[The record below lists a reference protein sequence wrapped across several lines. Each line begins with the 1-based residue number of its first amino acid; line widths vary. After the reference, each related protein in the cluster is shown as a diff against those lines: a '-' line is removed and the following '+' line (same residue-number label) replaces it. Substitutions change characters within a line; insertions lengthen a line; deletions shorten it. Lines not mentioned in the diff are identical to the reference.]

1 MDRVRPQF
9 CSLKVLKVLK
19 ILKVLLELIFWV
31 EIIKKMYEYADGDP
45 SRDFNFSIRNP
56 KYFKDFGQ
64 VTDES
69 TT

>member
-1 MDRVRPQF
+1 
-9 CSLKVLKVLK
+9 
-19 ILKVLLELIFWV
+19 
-31 EIIKKMYEYADGDP
+31 MYEYADGDP